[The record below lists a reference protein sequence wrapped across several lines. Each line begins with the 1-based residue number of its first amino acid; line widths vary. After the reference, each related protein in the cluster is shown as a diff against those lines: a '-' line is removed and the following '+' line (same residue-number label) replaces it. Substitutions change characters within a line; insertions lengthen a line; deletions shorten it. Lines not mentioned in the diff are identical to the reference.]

1 MGRLERSLPH
11 QGLGANL
18 KCDCPDMIPRI
29 VLVLLLLCP
38 SLARAHAILLASDP
52 PDGSS
57 LTNDYLLI
65 ALRYSTRIDQGRS
78 RLTLSRPTSQLGGG
92 AEERLALLPSN
103 RPDLI
108 QARAE
113 SLLPGSYVLHWFVL
127 AGDGHITRGDLRFT
141 VVDE

>member
-1 MGRLERSLPH
+1 
-11 QGLGANL
+11 
-18 KCDCPDMIPRI
+18 MIPRI

-38 SLARAHAILLASDP
+38 SLARAHAVLLAADP

-57 LTNDYLLI
+57 STNGYLLI
-65 ALRYSTRIDQGRS
+65 TLRYSTRIDQGRS
-78 RLTLSRPTSQLGGG
+78 RLTLSRPTSQPGGG

-108 QARAE
+108 QTRAE
-113 SLLPGSYVLHWFVL
+113 SLLPGLYVLHWFVL